1 MSKDLMS
8 KDLMSEDLYEDAWIR
23 AEQAVDQLLL
33 EVRSSEHESPA
44 KVHLLLRARWFIIEA
59 SEACEP

>member
-1 MSKDLMS
+1 MNEDLMS
-8 KDLMSEDLYEDAWIR
+8 KDLYEDAWTR